1 MKSKLNII
9 GRVGRDPE
17 MKFTPSGTGVCK
29 FSVATD
35 RSYTN
40 NGEKVKETTWF
51 QVTAWGKLAE
61 VCNEYVKKG
70 MLVDIEGRL
79 EPDKATGGPRIWE
92 KDGVAKSSFEVT
104 ANEITFLSKQEP
116 AKSSAAIDEEPF

>member
-1 MKSKLNII
+1 
-9 GRVGRDPE
+9 

-35 RSYTN
+35 RKYTKD
-40 NGEKVKETTWF
+40 GEKVSETTWF
-51 QVTAWGKLAE
+51 QVTAWGKLSE

-79 EPDKATGGPRIWE
+79 EPDKTTGGPRIWE
-92 KDGVAKSSFEVT
+92 KDGVSKSSFEVT
-104 ANEITFLSKQEP
+104 ANEITFLSKSES
-116 AKSSAAIDEEPF
+116 AKPSAAIDEEPF